1 MTELPVHLSTPLADR
16 YRVERRIGAGATAA
30 VYAARDLEADTVVAV
45 KVLHAEYA
53 RVVGVDRFLREIA
66 LLRRLVHPH
75 IMPLLDQG
83 QAGPFPFYVM
93 PFAAEGSLRER
104 LERSGPLPFAD
115 ASALLRGVAGA
126 LDHAHG
132 AGVIHRDI
140 KPENIVFDGG
150 RALVC
155 DFGVA
160 RALERAG
167 GEALSSSGFVVGT
180 PAYMSPEQA
189 AGAELDGRSD
199 IYSLGCVLF
208 EALTGEP
215 PFTGATAQAVLARHV
230 SQAPPRVRVLR
241 PDVPA
246 ALDGAVLAAL
256 AKRPDDR
263 PASGAAL
270 TELAAA

>member
-16 YRVERRIGAGATAA
+16 YAVERRIGAGATAA
-30 VYAARDLEADTVVAV
+30 VYAARDLESGGVVAV

-66 LLRRLVHPH
+66 LLGRLVHPH

-83 QAGPFPFYVM
+83 QAGAFPFYVM

-104 LERSGPLPFAD
+104 LERGGSLSFAD
-115 ASALLRGVAGA
+115 SSALLRDVAGA

-132 AGVIHRDI
+132 VGVIHRDI

-230 SQAPPRVRVLR
+230 SQPPPRVRVLR

-246 ALDGAVLAAL
+246 AFERAVLAAL
-256 AKRPDDR
+256 AKRPEDR
-263 PASGAAL
+263 PANGAAL
-270 TELAAA
+270 VELTVA